1 MQRSTGPD
9 IARITLSV
17 LFIGILIAACVWV
30 LKPFLG
36 AMVWAT
42 MIVVATWPMMLA
54 TEARLGGRRW
64 AAVAVMTAA
73 MLLLL
78 VVPLT
83 LTVVSIVENS
93 ETIVGWTKY
102 LASFTVPSPPD
113 WVTELPWVGPR
124 LAVEW
129 ATLAAASREDLATKV
144 APYVGSAIQWVAGRT
159 GGVGLTLLHFLLTLV
174 ITAVLY
180 ATGETAATGVRRFAR
195 RLADERGESSIVLAG
210 QAIRAVALGI
220 VVTAIVQSAASGI
233 GLVVSGVPYSAVLTA
248 VIFVLCIAQLGP
260 LPVLV
265 PVVCWV
271 YWSGDVL
278 WGTLLLVWS
287 VLVGA
292 TDNVLRPVLI
302 RRGADLPLLLIFV
315 GVIGGLIS
323 LGLIGLFV
331 GPVVLAVTH
340 RLLESWVAETD
351 HEEATPA
358 DAAPPHAASSAADG
372 NSRQHAGV
380 EDSLPKLPSRSN

>member
-1 MQRSTGPD
+1 MHRSPGRD

-17 LFIGILIAACVWV
+17 LFIGILIAACIWV

-83 LTVVSIVENS
+83 LTVLSIVENS
-93 ETIVGWTKY
+93 EAIVGWTKN

-113 WVTELPWVGPR
+113 WVGELPLVGPK

-129 ATLAAASREDLATKV
+129 ATLAAASREDLATQA
-144 APYVGSAIQWVAGRT
+144 APYVRSAISWLAGRT
-159 GGVGLTLLHFLLTLV
+159 GGVGLALLHFLLTLV

-180 ATGETAATGVRRFAR
+180 ATGETAATGVRRFGR
-195 RLADERGESSIVLAG
+195 RLAGERGESSVVLAG

-220 VVTAIVQSAASGI
+220 VVTAIIQSAAAGI
-233 GLVVSGVPYSAVLTA
+233 GLVVSGVPYATVLTA

-265 PVVCWV
+265 PVVGWV
-271 YWSGDVL
+271 YWSGGVL
-278 WGTLLLVWS
+278 SGTLLLVWS
-287 VLVGA
+287 VMVGA
-292 TDNVLRPVLI
+292 IDNVLRPVLI
-302 RRGADLPLLLIFV
+302 RRGADLPLLLIFA

-323 LGLIGLFV
+323 LGIIGLFV
-331 GPVVLAVTH
+331 GPVVLAVTY

-351 HEEATPA
+351 HEEAAPG
-358 DAAPPHAASSAADG
+358 DAAPPEAALLAAGGD
-372 NSRQHAGV
+372 SRQPSRVA
-380 EDSLPKLPSRSN
+380 DSLPEQASRSS

>member
-1 MQRSTGPD
+1 MHRSPGRD

-17 LFIGILIAACVWV
+17 LFIGILIAACLWV

-83 LTVVSIVENS
+83 LTVVSILENS

-102 LASFTVPSPPD
+102 LASLTVPSPPD
-113 WVTELPWVGPR
+113 WVGELPLVGPK

-129 ATLAAASREDLATKV
+129 ATLAAASREDLSTQV
-144 APYVGSAIQWVAGRT
+144 APYVRSAIWWVAGRT
-159 GGVGLTLLHFLLTLV
+159 GGFGLTLLHFLLTLV

-180 ATGETAATGVRRFAR
+180 ATGETAATGVRRFGR
-195 RLADERGESSIVLAG
+195 RLADERGESSIVLAA

-220 VVTAIVQSAASGI
+220 VVTAVVQSAAAGI
-233 GLVVSGVPYSAVLTA
+233 GLVVSGVPYAAVLTA
-248 VIFVLCIAQLGP
+248 IIFVLCIAQLGP

-265 PVVCWV
+265 PVVGWV

-278 WGTLLLVWS
+278 SGTLLLVWS
-287 VLVGA
+287 VMVGA

-302 RRGADLPLLLIFV
+302 RRGADLPLLLIFA

-323 LGLIGLFV
+323 LGIIGLFV
-331 GPVVLAVTH
+331 GPVVLAVTY

-351 HEEATPA
+351 HEEAAPG
-358 DAAPPHAASSAADG
+358 DAAPP
-372 NSRQHAGV
+372 
-380 EDSLPKLPSRSN
+380 